1 MSWQAH
7 AKGKGVVT
15 VEAVCLKKNGM
26 VIVSHGRDD
35 FIRLWDFNLPL
46 ADIKFDSASNLATIK
61 PPHCFYEIP
70 VNALNFCK
78 FSILKLSN
86 EGDGGTEGARDFK
99 TVDMIVA
106 VPAMMKDDS
115 VDLHYIRFDSPIGSV
130 DLNAASKSK
139 VTIHKFLA
147 RSGFSPTGN
156 YGLVMALKLFVSP
169 SEHDL
174 VAGKTQNV
182 VHGKKIGSKDT
193 NCVMML
199 IGYEIGNVAMWSFEI
214 EGVKYSKVNQDPE
227 VQIEAKDFQCC
238 WTREKIHKETV
249 LCLDINP
256 SLRYGISGS
265 ASNNLQYFKLNHSV
279 PATMNEGSEKKQ
291 LDTNEVLL
299 KSNGIADAK
308 IRGDDKI
315 LATVGWDGNIR
326 IFSRKS
332 LKLLA
337 VLQYHKEGLQC
348 CAFSPSMYDLKD
360 EDEDLRNV
368 LAVGGKDGKIS
379 LWKIY

>member
-1 MSWQAH
+1 MTH
-7 AKGKGVVT
+7 K
-15 VEAVCLKKNGM
+15 
-26 VIVSHGRDD
+26 
-35 FIRLWDFNLPL
+35 
-46 ADIKFDSASNLATIK
+46 
-61 PPHCFYEIP
+61 
-70 VNALNFCK
+70 
-78 FSILKLSN
+78 
-86 EGDGGTEGARDFK
+86 
-99 TVDMIVA
+99 
-106 VPAMMKDDS
+106 

-130 DLNAASKSK
+130 DLNAESKSK

-147 RSGFSPTGN
+147 RSGFSPNGN
-156 YGLVMALKLFVSP
+156 SGLVMALKLFASP

-174 VAGKTQNV
+174 AAGKTQDVGNEQE
-182 VHGKKIGSKDT
+182 IGSKDT
-193 NCVMML
+193 RNVMML
-199 IGYEIGNVAMWSFEI
+199 IGYEIGSVAMWRFEI
-214 EGVKYSKVNQDPE
+214 EGVKNLKGNRDSG
-227 VQIEAKDFQCC
+227 VQIEARDFQCC

-265 ASNNLQYFKLNHSV
+265 ASNNLQYFKLNPSV
-279 PATMNEGSEKKQ
+279 SETMDEGSGKKQ
-291 LDTNEVLL
+291 LVTKEVVL
-299 KSNGIADAK
+299 KSNGIADVK

-348 CAFSPSMYDLKD
+348 CAFSPSVYDMRD